1 MSIQPV
7 NNVQTKN
14 NYKYNYVKISGYSAL
29 ALGSACVV
37 QACRH
42 KMKSHKIFAFLTALS
57 TLAHVGIIEYF
68 NHKK

>member
-42 KMKSHKIFAFLTALS
+42 KIRSHKILAFLTALS

>member
-7 NNVQTKN
+7 NNIQTKN
-14 NYKYNYVKISGYSAL
+14 NYKYNYVKISGYSTL

-37 QACRH
+37 QAYRH
-42 KMKSHKIFAFLTALS
+42 KIKSHKILAYLTALL

-68 NHKK
+68 HHKK

>member
-7 NNVQTKN
+7 NNIQQKK

-42 KMKSHKIFAFLTALS
+42 RIKSHKIFAGLTALS
-57 TLAHVGIIEYF
+57 TLAHVGIVEYSY
-68 NHKK
+68 HKK